1 MPPSTPTLR
10 LCLRQH
16 EGSCSASPHVP
27 EALGKLAGVVAW
39 PPPLPVILWGTVSP
53 DLEVSA
59 KQKGFLTGP
68 HSPTAPDG
76 RLKAKGF

>member
-1 MPPSTPTLR
+1 M
-10 LCLRQH
+10 LCLTT
-16 EGSCSASPHVP
+16 CSGGFG
-27 EALGKLAGVVAW
+27 ETGRGGGLA
-39 PPPLPVILWGTVSP
+39 PPLPVILWGTVSP